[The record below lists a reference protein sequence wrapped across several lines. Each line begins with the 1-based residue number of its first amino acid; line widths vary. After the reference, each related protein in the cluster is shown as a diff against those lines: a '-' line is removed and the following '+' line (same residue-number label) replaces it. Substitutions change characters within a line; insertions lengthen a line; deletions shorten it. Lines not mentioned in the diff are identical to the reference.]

1 MLNYRANGK
10 LLLTSEYAITQGA
23 KGLALPARLGQ
34 KIHYFPNIEGK
45 SISWS
50 SLDHNCQ
57 EWFWAE
63 FSLSLEVLRTTNE
76 KVAKRLLKNLQIVKS
91 HSSLLDKPGS
101 FKTELEFPAEWGLG
115 TSSTFTSLL
124 AQCAQVDPLETF
136 KNAHGGSGYDLAC
149 AKADGPITY
158 QLIENK
164 AKVLNTTIPFDF
176 LDELGFVYR
185 GKKQLTSESLN
196 LVKSK
201 PFSDDQIDRFNFLT
215 DAFLQSKS
223 LLELEDVIEEHESL
237 LAEHL
242 GLTKVKQ
249 ELFGELP
256 GQVKSLGGW
265 GGDFVLVT
273 RLRSS
278 EQWLK
283 QKGYTTIFPFKELG
297 LIRS

>member
-1 MLNYRANGK
+1 M
-10 LLLTSEYAITQGA
+10 
-23 KGLALPARLGQ
+23 
-34 KIHYFPNIEGK
+34 
-45 SISWS
+45 
-50 SLDHNCQ
+50 
-57 EWFWAE
+57 
-63 FSLSLEVLRTTNE
+63 
-76 KVAKRLLKNLQIVKS
+76 
-91 HSSLLDKPGS
+91 
-101 FKTELEFPAEWGLG
+101 
-115 TSSTFTSLL
+115 
-124 AQCAQVDPLETF
+124 
-136 KNAHGGSGYDLAC
+136 
-149 AKADGPITY
+149 
-158 QLIENK
+158 
-164 AKVLNTTIPFDF
+164 
-176 LDELGFVYR
+176 
-185 GKKQLTSESLN
+185 TSESLN
-196 LVKSK
+196 LVKNK

-283 QKGYTTIFPFKELG
+283 QKGFTTVFPFKGLG
-297 LIRS
+297 VVRS

>member
-1 MLNYRANGK
+1 M
-10 LLLTSEYAITQGA
+10 
-23 KGLALPARLGQ
+23 
-34 KIHYFPNIEGK
+34 
-45 SISWS
+45 
-50 SLDHNCQ
+50 
-57 EWFWAE
+57 
-63 FSLSLEVLRTTNE
+63 
-76 KVAKRLLKNLQIVKS
+76 
-91 HSSLLDKPGS
+91 
-101 FKTELEFPAEWGLG
+101 
-115 TSSTFTSLL
+115 

-158 QLIENK
+158 QLIDNK
-164 AKVLNTTIPFDF
+164 VKVLNTSIPFDF

-196 LVKSK
+196 LVKNK
-201 PFSDDQIDRFNFLT
+201 AFSDDQIDRFNSLT

-242 GLTKVKQ
+242 GLTKVKH

-273 RLRSS
+273 RFVLLSNGSNKR
-278 EQWLK
+278 
-283 QKGYTTIFPFKELG
+283 G
-297 LIRS
+297 LQQSFLSKNWDLSIHS

>member
-23 KGLALPARLGQ
+23 KGLAIPTRFGQ
-34 KIHYFPNIEGK
+34 KIHYHPNLEGNA
-45 SISWS
+45 IFWS
-50 SLDHNCQ
+50 SIGHDAQ

-63 FSLSLEVLRTTNE
+63 ISLSLEILRTSNVQ
-76 KVAKRLLKNLQIVKS
+76 VAKRLLNNLQIVKN
-91 HSSLLDKPGS
+91 HSTLLDHPGS

-124 AQCAQVDPLETF
+124 AQCAQVDPLKTF
-136 KNAHGGSGYDLAC
+136 KNEHGGSGYDLAC
-149 AKADGPITY
+149 AQADGPITY
-158 QLIENK
+158 QFIENMPE
-164 AKVLNTTIPFDF
+164 VLNTTIPFDF
-176 LDELGFVYR
+176 LDELAFVYR
-185 GKKQLTSESLN
+185 GEKQLTSESLN
-196 LVKSK
+196 LVKNR
-201 PFSDDQIDRFNFLT
+201 PFSNQQIDRFNRLT
-215 DAFLQSKS
+215 DSFLKSRS

-242 GLTKVKQ
+242 GLPKVKQ

-273 RLRSS
+273 RLSS
-278 EQWLK
+278 SKHWLEQQGFK
-283 QKGYTTIFPFKELG
+283 TVFPFKQLAMV
-297 LIRS
+297 RP